1 MTLDKFQMCMLY
13 VSSKDVCVSP
23 VRLCGCQ
30 IRIHMQTHTH
40 IYNHIYIY
48 IIFIRIC
55 NYI

>member
-48 IIFIRIC
+48 
-55 NYI
+55 YIYTYM